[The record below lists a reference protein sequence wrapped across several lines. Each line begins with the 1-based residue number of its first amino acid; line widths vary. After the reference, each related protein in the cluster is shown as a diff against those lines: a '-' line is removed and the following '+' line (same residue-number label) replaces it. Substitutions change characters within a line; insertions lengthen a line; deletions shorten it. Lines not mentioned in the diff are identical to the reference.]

1 MEPIKLCILTLT
13 LALAISNSSS
23 APTESSPAET
33 TEMAAELI
41 DAKGTDEPSANLE
54 ETTPK
59 ADGDGDGSSESQENS
74 GTELYQST
82 ATRTSTTTREYAGNR
97 SCLQRPLT
105 ISCPVSQL
113 VYSYGRIRRT
123 AQPPPPSAQGGHG
136 RPE

>member
-74 GTELYQST
+74 GM
-82 ATRTSTTTREYAGNR
+82 
-97 SCLQRPLT
+97 QRPLT